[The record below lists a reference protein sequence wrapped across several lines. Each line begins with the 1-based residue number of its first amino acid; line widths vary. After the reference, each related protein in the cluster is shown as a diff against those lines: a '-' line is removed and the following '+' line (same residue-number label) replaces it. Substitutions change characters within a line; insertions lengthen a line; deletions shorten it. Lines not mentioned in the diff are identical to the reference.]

1 ELNGE
6 FKSEK
11 GRKAISRLLL
21 LGAISYGILVDEYRI
36 DKIASLCKTDIILK
50 TFLNGKTP
58 SSTTLSRFLSNS
70 NYITIKK
77 IFLHT
82 LLVLNDHHILKFLH
96 IFIDGTDALIKGSK
110 HYTITRDE
118 LKALKLMKKWNL
130 LHDKSKNSIRRIK
143 KELKIKEQE
152 YKKDQDILESIQ
164 TIRKR
169 IKIYNKNMSQ
179 RINEFEDRFKE
190 IDNDYVSITFPEA
203 VMMP

>member
-1 ELNGE
+1 
-6 FKSEK
+6 
-11 GRKAISRLLL
+11 
-21 LGAISYGILVDEYRI
+21 LVDEYRT

-70 NYITIKK
+70 NSITIKK

-130 LHDKSKNSIRRIK
+130 LHNKSKNSIRRIK

-152 YKKDQDILESIQ
+152 YKKDQDVLESIQ

-169 IKIYNKNMSQ
+169 IMLYNKNMSQ